1 MEEYKEAKEMM
12 LDIGRQ
18 ILLKVDMSS
27 QRQKQRQQQQRQRQ
41 RQMLN
46 MVRQILLK
54 IRMIPFIKAKNTRW
68 CGEPQIAPEVIFE
81 VILYNIC

>member
-18 ILLKVDMSS
+18 ILLKVYELTKTTTKTKTETNAQHGKADSVEGPDDS
-27 QRQKQRQQQQRQRQ
+27 ES
-41 RQMLN
+41 L
-46 MVRQILLK
+46 
-54 IRMIPFIKAKNTRW
+54 IPFNKAKNTRW
-68 CGEPQIAPEVIFE
+68 SGEPQIAPEVIFE